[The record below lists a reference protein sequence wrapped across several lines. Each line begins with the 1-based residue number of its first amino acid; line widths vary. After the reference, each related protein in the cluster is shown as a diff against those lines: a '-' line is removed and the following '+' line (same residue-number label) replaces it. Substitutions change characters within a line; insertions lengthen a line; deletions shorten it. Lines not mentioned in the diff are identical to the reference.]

1 MKIDRVRTIPAPFL
15 WITFWWK
22 FVSQKGHVLRG
33 IKKSGIYSIYT
44 QTFIDRIKT
53 QVAGRSCIEIAAGD
67 GTLSKFLNDTGA
79 QVTATDDHS
88 WKHVVNFP
96 EFVENLDAKDALKK
110 YNPNVVLCAWPPPGN
125 KFEKHVF
132 ANKGVETYILITS
145 KHQFAAGNWDEY
157 KRNNDFDVEVHSDL
171 GKFLFPPEVD
181 SEVIIF
187 SRK

>member
-1 MKIDRVRTIPAPFL
+1 M
-15 WITFWWK
+15 
-22 FVSQKGHVLRG
+22 
-33 IKKSGIYSIYT
+33 
-44 QTFIDRIKT
+44 
-53 QVAGRSCIEIAAGD
+53 
-67 GTLSKFLNDTGA
+67 
-79 QVTATDDHS
+79 
-88 WKHVVNFP
+88 
-96 EFVENLDAKDALKK
+96 
-110 YNPNVVLCAWPPPGN
+110 
-125 KFEKHVF
+125 F